1 MTPKPKKQ
9 NEDIRKFLK
18 KKGIPSLAKA
28 LTKVMP
34 KKQKQ

>member
-18 KKGIPSLAKA
+18 KKGTLSLTKA
-28 LTKVMP
+28 LTKVMS
-34 KKQKQ
+34 KKHK